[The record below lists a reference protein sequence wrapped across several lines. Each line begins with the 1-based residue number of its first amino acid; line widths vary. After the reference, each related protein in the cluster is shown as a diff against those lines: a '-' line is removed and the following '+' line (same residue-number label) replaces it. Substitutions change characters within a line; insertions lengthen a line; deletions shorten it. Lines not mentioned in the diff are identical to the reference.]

1 MVPMLLAPILSQLAG
16 AGLQKVADAVLDKG
30 VEHVE
35 EKLGIKLTPNEDG
48 VLDDSK
54 LVDLQMAAMKHAEF
68 MAEID
73 LKNTQDARDMQEKAM
88 ENADPWV
95 RRFVYILAG
104 FWSAF
109 AVGYIVLITVVDI
122 PEKNI
127 RFVDTV
133 LGFILGTVV
142 ATILNFFF
150 GSSQSSKDKTK
161 ELMKK

>member
-1 MVPMLLAPILSQLAG
+1 MIPLLAPILSQLAG

-48 VLDDSK
+48 LLDDSK
-54 LVDLQMAAMKHAEF
+54 LADLQMAAMKHAEF

-73 LKNTQDARDMQEKAM
+73 LKNTQDARNMQEKAM
-88 ENADPWV
+88 DNADPWV
-95 RRFVYILAG
+95 RRFVYQFAW
-104 FWSAF
+104 FWSLF
-109 AVGYIVLITVVDI
+109 AVGYIVLITTYTI
-122 PEKNI
+122 PENNV
-127 RFVDTV
+127 RFVDVV

-150 GSSQSSKDKTK
+150 GSSQSSKEKTK

>member
-54 LVDLQMAAMKHAEF
+54 LADLQMAAMKHAEF

-88 ENADPWV
+88 ESEDPVV
-95 RRFVYILAG
+95 RRFVYQFAWL
-104 FWSAF
+104 WSLF
-109 AVGYIVLITVVDI
+109 AIAYIVLITTYNI

-127 RFVDTV
+127 RFVDVV
-133 LGFILGTVV
+133 LGFIMGTVV
-142 ATILNFFF
+142 STILNFFF

>member
-1 MVPMLLAPILSQLAG
+1 MLPLLAPILAQLAG
-16 AGLQKVADAVLDKG
+16 AGLQKVADSVMDKG
-30 VEHVE
+30 LEHVE
-35 EKLGIKLTPNEDG
+35 EKLGIKLTPDENG
-48 VLDDSK
+48 LLDDSK
-54 LVDLQMAAMKHAEF
+54 LADIQMAAMKHQEF

-88 ENADPWV
+88 ENNDPWV
-95 RRFVYILAG
+95 RRFVYILAA

-109 AVGYIVLITVVDI
+109 AVGYIILITVADI

-127 RFVDTV
+127 RFVDV
-133 LGFILGTVV
+133 ILGFIMGTVV
-142 ATILNFFF
+142 STILNFFF